1 MTTRALVLSGGGIV
15 GIAWE
20 TGLVAGL
27 AEGGVDLSEADLIVG
42 TSAGSIVG
50 SRLAL
55 GDKAADLL
63 EEAISEEIDPA
74 EEAVASP
81 ASIDMAALAQLG
93 QMMIGAEKMTPE
105 VLREIGALALQTE
118 TVDEEQWL
126 APFDEQIAGR
136 GWPEQKLLL
145 CAVDVE
151 SGEFRTWDRN
161 SGIDLARAVA
171 SSCAVPALFPPVTV
185 EGHRYMDGGIRSV
198 NNADLAKGYD
208 VVLVVA
214 FLNMLSQTGSP
225 LGKTVDAEVDMLRES
240 GSKVQVEGPDEQAVQ
255 AFGLN
260 PMDMNKR
267 VEAGREG
274 LRQGRELAD
283 KLREF
288 WSATAAGKGS

>member
-63 EEAISEEIDPA
+63 EEASSEEIDPA

-93 QMMIGAEKMTPE
+93 QMMIGAEKMTAE
-105 VLREIGALALQTE
+105 VLRKIGALALQTE
-118 TVDEEQWL
+118 TVDEERWL
-126 APFDEQIAGR
+126 APFEEQIAGR

-145 CAVDVE
+145 SAVDAE

-161 SGIDLARAVA
+161 SGVDLARAVA
-171 SSCAVPALFPPVTV
+171 SSCAVPALFPPVTI
-185 EGHRYMDGGIRSV
+185 EGHRYMDGGVRSV

-214 FLNMLSQTGSP
+214 FLNMFSQAGGP
-225 LGKTVDAEVDMLRES
+225 LGKIVNAELDMLRES
-240 GSKVQVEGPDEQAVQ
+240 GSKVQVEGPDEQAAQ

-267 VEAGREG
+267 VEGGKEG

-283 KLREF
+283 KLREL
-288 WSATAAGKGS
+288 WSATAAAKGP

>member
-27 AEGGVDLSEADLIVG
+27 AEGGVDLSEANLIVG

-55 GDKAADLL
+55 GDRAADLL
-63 EEAISEEIDPA
+63 EEATSEEIDPA

-81 ASIDMAALAQLG
+81 PSFDMASLAQLG
-93 QMMIGAEKMTPE
+93 QMMIAAEKMTPE

-126 APFDEQIAGR
+126 APFAEQIAGR
-136 GWPEQKLLL
+136 AWPEQKLLL
-145 CAVDVE
+145 SAIDVE
-151 SGEFRTWDRN
+151 SGEFRTWDRG
-161 SGIDLARAVA
+161 SGVDLARAVA
-171 SSCAVPALFPPVTV
+171 SSCAVPALFPPVTI

-198 NNADLAKGYD
+198 NNADLARGYD
-208 VVLVVA
+208 VVLVIA

-240 GSKVQVEGPDEQAVQ
+240 GSKVQVVGPDEQAVQ

-267 VEAGREG
+267 SEGGKEG

-288 WSATAAGKGS
+288 WSATVAGKGS